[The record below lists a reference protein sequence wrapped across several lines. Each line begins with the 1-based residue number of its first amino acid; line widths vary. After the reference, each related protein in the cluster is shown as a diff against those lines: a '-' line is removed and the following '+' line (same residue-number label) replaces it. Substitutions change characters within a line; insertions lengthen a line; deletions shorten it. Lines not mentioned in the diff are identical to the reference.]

1 MENEILHQI
10 NTFARM
16 HEDTRKS
23 NSQEL
28 DKTSLDAAVRLTSTY
43 VFSRDG
49 RNAQMDA
56 ALDIYEAGVKDH
68 SDTMKCLGMSAAVK
82 VANGDPMCIYDKLRP
97 IIKQRAAA

>member
-1 MENEILHQI
+1 MENEILRQI

-16 HEDTRKS
+16 HEDTRES

-28 DKTSLDAAVRLTSTY
+28 DKTSLDAAVRLTSDY

-49 RNAQMDA
+49 KDRMDA
-56 ALDIYEAGVKDH
+56 ALDIYKAGVNDH

-82 VANGDPMCIYDKLRP
+82 VANGDPMRIYDKLRP
-97 IIKQRAAA
+97 IIKERTAA